1 MNVFLTRKKLGHLQ
15 QVMFSTAGPAKL
27 EKVIQGEKAREVR
40 WSEEVNVC
48 GNVHTPLVWQK
59 KCERCTKPR
68 NFSWALKGFLNRG
81 HQCRKIDVLD
91 VFCYFKQ
98 S

>member
-1 MNVFLTRKKLGHLQ
+1 MLFP
-15 QVMFSTAGPAKL
+15 TAGPAKL
-27 EKVIQGEKAREVR
+27 EEVIQGEKGGEMR

-48 GNVHTPLVWQK
+48 GNVHASLVWQK
-59 KCERCTKPR
+59 NCERCTNPR
-68 NFSWALKGFLNRG
+68 NFSGALKRFLNRG
-81 HQCRKIDVLD
+81 DQCRKIDVID